1 MAEIYLKLLEARK
14 RLGVTQQEL
23 QERLKISQADI
34 SNLENGKRVFIWN
47 EYLEFLA
54 VKGIDLNSI
63 FDPRAQTATT
73 IGESAGRAS
82 PAADCQLCGEK
93 DGRISSHHLQT
104 KTLAN
109 SGLARVFN
117 FLGIIRGKLF
127 TLSSRNG
134 LRPSPNHNRPNC
146 PGAAFSNTRPMV
158 CTVPFRFDIHRQ

>member
-73 IGESAGRAS
+73 LGESAGRAS
-82 PAADCQLCGEK
+82 PAADCQLCAEK
-93 DGRISSHHLQT
+93 DGRISSHHL
-104 KTLAN
+104 
-109 SGLARVFN
+109 
-117 FLGIIRGKLF
+117 
-127 TLSSRNG
+127 
-134 LRPSPNHNRPNC
+134 
-146 PGAAFSNTRPMV
+146 
-158 CTVPFRFDIHRQ
+158 

>member
-54 VKGIDLNSI
+54 VKGINLNSI

-73 IGESAGRAS
+73 LGESAGRAS
-82 PAADCQLCGEK
+82 PAADCQLCAEK
-93 DGRISSHHLQT
+93 DGRISDLKDHIKALHSIIDDLKKRFDHL
-104 KTLAN
+104 KN
-109 SGLARVFN
+109 YE
-117 FLGIIRGKLF
+117 
-127 TLSSRNG
+127 RNG
-134 LRPSPNHNRPNC
+134 QS
-146 PGAAFSNTRPMV
+146 G
-158 CTVPFRFDIHRQ
+158 